1 MDVVVLKKDIARLV
15 WDYLKTEELE
25 KASHVFCKTSPF
37 LEQEYTAFKKCLLTH
52 SFFPK
57 LEEIICEYV
66 NISIKVEQLWPKFT
80 AIVDFDSQKYKL
92 SDKVIAILEDCELT
106 LSTRFGDEPSTSKH
120 LMPKCSRLSSGKES
134 NKGKTNANPSRKRR
148 LEASLNE
155 NSINRE
161 SYKRRRISEPYCFL
175 IPRSAQQHRNEINR
189 GHDEESCSTSS
200 IENLKELTSEELSDT
215 DQQGENHKLTKEKH
229 ENESTPLGKSTKKA
243 TISTPILPDISDVI
257 LHNSEFQQK
266 LADNINQV
274 LNTSVNNNSESMRKT
289 EGNEPAKTDSPNNNA
304 NYETEP
310 QILPSQVLDNMVKDI
325 LEATENDPSYDTIVE
340 ECIEAWTAR
349 PQTQTIAVQC
359 NMPGTQSLYASTEP
373 PPLVPT
379 QSFAHLSYPHCS
391 DVLNISTHNAPPRTP
406 LIIRTAV
413 TAATSN
419 ATSSNA
425 QENNQLISNNSFGS
439 LIDPNFSV
447 SKLIVL
453 NSNESAQKHQQ
464 QSQQPHLGI
473 ASNDNQ
479 ILSQVTC
486 LPPSVNSIT
495 ESTDDQLY
503 FDSATG
509 QLTFPV
515 YLANDAVI
523 TNFLFNN
530 EIVGQQ
536 LQTNSS
542 LAEDSMALPEP
553 VVDMQLN
560 SIDDQNNQAT
570 NIKKDKGI
578 VKSSEPPSS
587 ANSYLLGNKTTPAC
601 GIINP
606 KACKS
611 LSTPRKRAS
620 HVRTLTFSPRGPQL
634 GLGTLMTPL
643 STRREHLNRFQRT
656 FSISNRQDVNV
667 EHVKEDDKIL
677 SNSKADTSMAVPEK
691 PIIKNVEILPT
702 ISATSNHIVNENS
715 SSSCNVP
722 PLFIHEESSNQTVIN
737 GEESKLAEK
746 RTSIKSEANSTIDN
760 TPKRQQS
767 RKNAV
772 RACKRQIPPT
782 SREVI
787 KKGKDNTIS
796 GETNNKLESEETKSK
811 NFEIGAV
818 EEWRRLRNVRINN
831 FDMHIREE
839 NAKMSELKPGRK
851 ISTKRRIRRRKS
863 AALKRKEKQIAA
875 MAEESIEFDQLDSMD
890 GKIDEYAVNK
900 QRENE
905 RSVNVNE
912 SHFKIANHSLD
923 GSTEILDKNEHKSQI
938 KDKHSKFNIKIPTP
952 QKAKESEKS
961 KEEAKAKLEV
971 TEVQMEADSKRF
983 EGNTVEYEKSTA
995 NIGVLLETPS
1005 KVHSPS
1011 YIPPTPGIFAPSL
1024 NTPSAKLNDVN
1035 NAMSASAS
1043 FLFGSIT
1050 KSELDT
1056 PLLNAVTPGSRFT
1069 TFGLKEGTTPPR
1081 NNSNIEYSSGGGSY
1095 YKPDESENLDQNIDQ
1110 LLKNSGQKKPPS
1122 LKRPNEED
1130 ESVKVIKGTEKLEPV
1145 DNVQEGIEVEIS
1157 VEKLRIEADVL
1168 KRVKPLGSEQ
1178 VEIEDIDPHYTLAS
1192 GLPEISA
1199 AEDEDSS
1206 SSSSSSSTSSSSSS
1220 SSSAN
1225 TSRDSSS
1232 SSSSSN
1238 CSNCSKTK
1246 EIKEKASS
1254 NLILADLD
1262 NLSSISS
1269 TEGDEWQELQLSDND
1284 ENSQLISNEGE
1295 VRYPIRNWLTPIK
1308 ENFTTTNR
1316 VDRFEGGNCSQEIEK
1331 QTTIKVTL
1339 PLKSAEKKHKESK
1352 ELEMK
1357 RERLKEKLKTDAF
1370 IQKKDRANSGSSAA
1384 PNILAARSAT
1394 RIMHAMR
1401 DKGKK
1406 STASPI
1412 RTPTPN
1418 NSYET
1423 QEDSKRSMEVLTAL
1437 NLSAKK
1443 QIPKTVVL
1451 RSASSNESKNKNLRL
1466 RLSHSMTNS
1475 NHPPQRRCLP
1485 IEARPVTRNICKTPG
1500 KKFVRTPLSFKSGH
1514 QTVALTSQ
1522 KLLNEKKESIAA
1534 PALRVSPRLR
1544 KTTQR
1549 SGKKT
1554 IIEPSPIK
1562 SKITVKVSKP
1572 KVAVVKVKKPLNNKK
1587 KLSTSKGRKKQL
1599 SEDTEDNDDDDDDDE
1614 DEDRPLKSMKAPV
1627 KPKIHVKAKNY
1638 MISQK
1643 IKRESGKSDNKI
1655 QAKRQTQNSDESKTK
1670 IKTGTGTGTGIVEI
1684 NDNNINK
1691 KCLNGKDTA
1700 TNDHV
1705 DQAKSACDDG
1715 NIGSSLN
1722 VVDED
1727 DDILEDCELV
1737 SIDETD
1743 TKRFICIKY
1752 EGPDEP
1758 PPPPAI
1764 KYDLSNVK
1772 MHVDIDQNEIH
1783 TWSITETILLYSC
1796 EPNSCCDE
1804 TQKLKRSKAK
1814 KLKKVRI
1821 NDERGKEADGK
1832 QVCFPKSRTPIATS
1846 TPVLA
1851 RKNSS
1856 KTQLTSQNDTCKQ
1869 QREGR
1874 ETSDA
1879 EAKNGCAKECN
1890 KSVSP
1895 KMQTIDIETI
1905 LSHIHGS

>member
-1 MDVVVLKKDIARLV
+1 MFFLYFLF
-15 WDYLKTEELE
+15 YLFKT
-25 KASHVFCKTSPF
+25 
-37 LEQEYTAFKKCLLTH
+37 
-52 SFFPK
+52 
-57 LEEIICEYV
+57 
-66 NISIKVEQLWPKFT
+66 
-80 AIVDFDSQKYKL
+80 
-92 SDKVIAILEDCELT
+92 
-106 LSTRFGDEPSTSKH
+106 G
-120 LMPKCSRLSSGKES
+120 
-134 NKGKTNANPSRKRR
+134 
-148 LEASLNE
+148 
-155 NSINRE
+155 
-161 SYKRRRISEPYCFL
+161 
-175 IPRSAQQHRNEINR
+175 
-189 GHDEESCSTSS
+189 
-200 IENLKELTSEELSDT
+200 
-215 DQQGENHKLTKEKH
+215 
-229 ENESTPLGKSTKKA
+229 
-243 TISTPILPDISDVI
+243 
-257 LHNSEFQQK
+257 
-266 LADNINQV
+266 
-274 LNTSVNNNSESMRKT
+274 
-289 EGNEPAKTDSPNNNA
+289 
-304 NYETEP
+304 
-310 QILPSQVLDNMVKDI
+310 
-325 LEATENDPSYDTIVE
+325 
-340 ECIEAWTAR
+340 TAR

-359 NMPGTQSLYASTEP
+359 NMPGTQSLYASSEP

-413 TAATSN
+413 TTATSN
-419 ATSSNA
+419 ATPSSA

-453 NSNESAQKHQQ
+453 NSNESVQKHQQ

-486 LPPSVNSIT
+486 LPPSVNSLT

-523 TNFLFNN
+523 TNFLINN

-542 LAEDSMALPEP
+542 LAEDSVALPEP
-553 VVDMQLN
+553 AADMHLN
-560 SIDDQNNQAT
+560 PIDDQNNEMT
-570 NIKKDKGI
+570 NTKKDKAI

-643 STRREHLNRFQRT
+643 STRREHINRFQRT
-656 FSISNRQDVNV
+656 FNISNRQDVSV
-667 EHVKEDDKIL
+667 EQVKEEDKIQ
-677 SNSKADTSMAVPEK
+677 SNSTADTSMVVPEK

-702 ISATSNHIVNENS
+702 ISATSNHVINENS

-737 GEESKLAEK
+737 GEEPKLVLK
-746 RTSIKSEANSTIDN
+746 STSTKSETNATVDN

-782 SREVI
+782 SRVVV
-787 KKGKDNTIS
+787 KKGKNNTNS
-796 GETNNKLESEETKSK
+796 CEANNKLESEEATTK
-811 NFEIGAV
+811 NFEIEAV

-839 NAKMSELKPGRK
+839 NAKMSQFKPGRK

-863 AALKRKEKQIAA
+863 AALKRKEKEIAA
-875 MAEESIEFDQLDSMD
+875 MAEESMEFDQVGSMD
-890 GKIDEYAVNK
+890 GKIGEYAENK
-900 QRENE
+900 QGEDE
-905 RSVNVNE
+905 RNVNLNE
-912 SHFKIANHSLD
+912 SHFKISNHSLD

-952 QKAKESEKS
+952 QKAKESEKC

-971 TEVQMEADSKRF
+971 TEAQVEADSERY
-983 EGNTVEYEKSTA
+983 EDNTVEYEKSTA
-995 NIGVLLETPS
+995 NIGVLLETPP

-1056 PLLNAVTPGSRFT
+1056 PLLSAVTPGSRFT
-1069 TFGLKEGTTPPR
+1069 FGLKEGPTPPR
-1081 NNSNIEYSSGGGSY
+1081 SNSNTECSSGGGSY

-1122 LKRPNEED
+1122 LSRPDEE
-1130 ESVKVIKGTEKLEPV
+1130 ESIKVVKETEKSQPV

-1157 VEKLRIEADVL
+1157 VEKLRVEADVL

-1199 AEDEDSS
+1199 AEEEDSS

-1225 TSRDSSS
+1225 SSRNSSS

-1238 CSNCSKTK
+1238 CSSPSKTT
-1246 EIKEKASS
+1246 EDKEKASS

-1284 ENSQLISNEGE
+1284 ENSQLISNDGE
-1295 VRYPIRNWLTPIK
+1295 VRYPLRSWLTPIK
-1308 ENFTTTNR
+1308 ENLITTNK
-1316 VDRFEGGNCSQEIEK
+1316 VDRFECGTSSREIEK

-1339 PLKSAEKKHKESK
+1339 PLKATDKKHKESK

-1357 RERLKEKLKTDAF
+1357 RERLKEKLKTDAS

-1406 STASPI
+1406 STASPV

-1418 NSYET
+1418 NAYET
-1423 QEDSKRSMEVLTAL
+1423 REDSKRSMEVLTAL

-1443 QIPKTVVL
+1443 QAPKTIVL
-1451 RSASSNESKNKNLRL
+1451 RSASSNESKNRNLRL
-1466 RLSHSMTNS
+1466 RHAMTNS

-1514 QTVALTSQ
+1514 QTLALTSQ
-1522 KLLNEKKESIAA
+1522 KLLNEKKQSIDA

-1544 KTTQR
+1544 KTIQR
-1549 SGKKT
+1549 TGKKT
-1554 IIEPSPIK
+1554 IVESPPIK
-1562 SKITVKVSKP
+1562 SKINVKVSKP
-1572 KVAVVKVKKPLNNKK
+1572 KVAVAKVKKTLKYNKK
-1587 KLSTSKGRKKQL
+1587 KLATPKGRKKHL
-1599 SEDTEDNDDDDDDDE
+1599 SEDSEDDE
-1614 DEDRPLKSMKAPV
+1614 EEEDKPLKCMKVPV

-1638 MISQK
+1638 MISKK
-1643 IKRESGKSDNKI
+1643 IKKESDKSDNKI
-1655 QAKRQTQNSDESKTK
+1655 QAKKQTQNNEESKTK
-1670 IKTGTGTGTGIVEI
+1670 IKTGTIVEI
-1684 NDNNINK
+1684 NDNNIHVTSDINK
-1691 KCLNGKDTA
+1691 KCSNGKETA

-1705 DQAKSACDDG
+1705 DQAKSACGDG
-1715 NIGSSLN
+1715 NTETALEVI
-1722 VVDED
+1722 DED

-1764 KYDLSNVK
+1764 KYDLSNV
-1772 MHVDIDQNEIH
+1772 MHVDIDQNETH
-1783 TWSITETILLYSC
+1783 TWSVTETILLYSC
-1796 EPNSCCDE
+1796 EPNSSCDE
-1804 TQKLKRSKAK
+1804 TQKLKRNKAK

-1821 NDERGKEADGK
+1821 NDDRRKEDEK
-1832 QVCFPKSRTPIATS
+1832 QEVSRKSRSPIATS

-1851 RKNSS
+1851 RKSTNKIS
-1856 KTQLTSQNDTCKQ
+1856 TSQNDNCKQ
-1869 QREGR
+1869 QLEGR
-1874 ETSDA
+1874 
-1879 EAKNGCAKECN
+1879 
-1890 KSVSP
+1890 
-1895 KMQTIDIETI
+1895 
-1905 LSHIHGS
+1905 

>member
-1 MDVVVLKKDIARLV
+1 LFENGIIGRS
-15 WDYLKTEELE
+15 T
-25 KASHVFCKTSPF
+25 HVFSKTSPF
-37 LEQEYTAFKKCLLTH
+37 LQQEYTAFKKCLLTH

-80 AIVDFDSQKYKL
+80 AIVDFDPQKYKL

-106 LSTRFGDEPSTSKH
+106 LSTRVGNEPSTSKH
-120 LMPKCSRLSSGKES
+120 LMPKCLRLSSGKES
-134 NKGKTNANPSRKRR
+134 IKGKTNANSSRKRR
-148 LEASLNE
+148 PETSLNE
-155 NSINRE
+155 NLITRE
-161 SYKRRRISEPYCFL
+161 SCKRRRISEPYCFL
-175 IPRSAQQHRNEINR
+175 IPRSAQRHRTEING
-189 GHDEESCSTSS
+189 GHDEEICSTSS
-200 IENLKELTSEELSDT
+200 IEDLKELTSEEVSDN
-215 DQQGENHKLTKEKH
+215 DQQGENHNMIKEKH
-229 ENESTPLGKSTKKA
+229 ENESTPHCKITKKA
-243 TISTPILPDISDVI
+243 TISTPILPDISEVI

-274 LNTSVNNNSESMRKT
+274 LNTSVNNNSESMRTT
-289 EGNEPAKTDSPNNNA
+289 EGNEPAKIDSPNNNV

-310 QILPSQVLDNMVKDI
+310 EILPSQVLDNMVKDI

-359 NMPGTQSLYASTEP
+359 NMPGTQSPYASSEP

-413 TAATSN
+413 TTATSN
-419 ATSSNA
+419 ATPSNA

-453 NSNESAQKHQQ
+453 NSNESVQKHQQ

-473 ASNDNQ
+473 ANNDNQ

-486 LPPSVNSIT
+486 LPPSVNSLN
-495 ESTDDQLY
+495 ESTDDQLF
-503 FDSATG
+503 FDSSTG

-523 TNFLFNN
+523 TNFLINN

-553 VVDMQLN
+553 VVDMHLN
-560 SIDDQNNQAT
+560 PIDEQNNEMT
-570 NIKKDKGI
+570 NTKKDKAI

-606 KACKS
+606 KTCKS

-656 FSISNRQDVNV
+656 FSIPSRPDVGV
-667 EHVKEDDKIL
+667 EQVKEEDKIP
-677 SNSKADTSMAVPEK
+677 SNSKADTSMVVPEK

-702 ISATSNHIVNENS
+702 ISATSNHIINENS

-737 GEESKLAEK
+737 GEETKLVEK
-746 RTSIKSEANSTIDN
+746 STSTKSETNATIDH

-782 SREVI
+782 SREVG
-787 KKGKDNTIS
+787 KKGKNNTNS
-796 GETNNKLESEETKSK
+796 CGANNKLESEEATSK
-811 NFEIGAV
+811 NFEIEAV

-839 NAKMSELKPGRK
+839 NAKMSQLKPGRK

-863 AALKRKEKQIAA
+863 AALKRKEKEIAA
-875 MAEESIEFDQLDSMD
+875 MAEESMEFDQLDSMD
-890 GKIDEYAVNK
+890 DKLDEYAENK
-900 QRENE
+900 QGEDE
-905 RSVNVNE
+905 RTGNSNE
-912 SHFKIANHSLD
+912 SHFKNSNHSLD

-971 TEVQMEADSKRF
+971 TEVQVEADSGRF
-983 EGNTVEYEKSTA
+983 EDNTVEYEKSTA
-995 NIGVLLETPS
+995 NIGVLLETPP

-1056 PLLNAVTPGSRFT
+1056 PLLSAVTPGSRFT

-1081 NNSNIEYSSGGGSY
+1081 NNSNTEYSSGGGSY

-1122 LKRPNEED
+1122 LNRPDEE
-1130 ESVKVIKGTEKLEPV
+1130 ESIKVVKEPEKSQPV

-1157 VEKLRIEADVL
+1157 VEKLRVEADVL

-1178 VEIEDIDPHYTLAS
+1178 VEIEDINPHYTLAS

-1225 TSRDSSS
+1225 SSRNSSS

-1238 CSNCSKTK
+1238 CSSPSKTK
-1246 EIKEKASS
+1246 EDKEKASS

-1284 ENSQLISNEGE
+1284 ENSQLISNDGE
-1295 VRYPIRNWLTPIK
+1295 VRYPLRSWLTPIK

-1316 VDRFEGGNCSQEIEK
+1316 VDRFECGTSSREIEK

-1339 PLKSAEKKHKESK
+1339 PLKSADKKHKESK

-1357 RERLKEKLKTDAF
+1357 RERLKEKLKTDAS
-1370 IQKKDRANSGSSAA
+1370 IQKKDRASSGSSAA

-1406 STASPI
+1406 STASPV

-1418 NSYET
+1418 NAYET
-1423 QEDSKRSMEVLTAL
+1423 REDSKRSMEVLTAL

-1443 QIPKTVVL
+1443 QAPKTVVL

-1466 RLSHSMTNS
+1466 RHSMTNS

-1514 QTVALTSQ
+1514 QTLALTSQ
-1522 KLLNEKKESIAA
+1522 KLLNEKKESIGA

-1549 SGKKT
+1549 TGKKT
-1554 IIEPSPIK
+1554 IVESPPIK
-1562 SKITVKVSKP
+1562 SKINVKVSKP
-1572 KVAVVKVKKPLNNKK
+1572 KVAVAKVKKTLNNKK
-1587 KLSTSKGRKKQL
+1587 KLPTRKGRKKHL
-1599 SEDTEDNDDDDDDDE
+1599 SEESEDDE
-1614 DEDRPLKSMKAPV
+1614 DDEDKPLKSMKAPV

-1638 MISQK
+1638 MISKK
-1643 IKRESGKSDNKI
+1643 IKRESDKSDNKI
-1655 QAKRQTQNSDESKTK
+1655 QAKKQTQNNEESKTK
-1670 IKTGTGTGTGIVEI
+1670 IKTVTIVEI
-1684 NDNNINK
+1684 NDNNADVISDINK
-1691 KCLNGKDTA
+1691 KCLNGKETA
-1700 TNDHV
+1700 ANDHV
-1705 DQAKSACDDG
+1705 DQAESACGDG
-1715 NIGSSLN
+1715 NIERALE
-1722 VVDED
+1722 VIDED

-1758 PPPPAI
+1758 PPCPAI
-1764 KYDLSNVK
+1764 KYDLSNV
-1772 MHVDIDQNEIH
+1772 MHVDIDQNETH
-1783 TWSITETILLYSC
+1783 TWSVTETILLYSC
-1796 EPNSCCDE
+1796 EPNSSCDE
-1804 TQKLKRSKAK
+1804 TQKLKRNKAK

-1821 NDERGKEADGK
+1821 NDERRKEDEK
-1832 QVCFPKSRTPIATS
+1832 QEVSRKSRSPIATS

-1856 KTQLTSQNDTCKQ
+1856 KTSTSTSQNDNCNQ
-1869 QREGR
+1869 QLEGS
-1874 ETSDA
+1874 ETSDDQ
-1879 EAKNGCAKECN
+1879 AKGGCAKECG

-1895 KMQTIDIETI
+1895 KMQTMDIETI